1 MKRLSSLLITALA
14 LSSMSGSAPTPEVEA
29 KSSPEGRGRPDVLP
43 PTRKAQSLDFRRT
56 PGSRQRRQR
65 KLNSQRG
72 GR

>member
-1 MKRLSSLLITALA
+1 MKRLSPILITALA
-14 LSSMSGSAPTPEVEA
+14 LSSMSGSA
-29 KSSPEGRGRPDVLP
+29 

-65 KLNSQRG
+65 KLNRQRG